1 MPIPRRIAE
10 FNRSFTNRLTL
21 RLAGRLPW
29 FGIVNHVGRR
39 SGRPYRTPVNIF
51 PTGDE
56 YIIALT
62 YQGESDWV
70 KNVLAAG
77 SCDVETRGRCVH
89 LVNPRI
95 VTDRTNRW
103 APLLVRLA
111 LNTIR
116 VTQAMHL
123 SPTESKSDT

>member
-51 PTGDE
+51 PTGGE

-62 YQGESDWV
+62 YEGESDWV

-77 SCDVETRGRCVH
+77 SCDVETRGRRVH

-123 SPTESKSDT
+123 SPTEAKSDT